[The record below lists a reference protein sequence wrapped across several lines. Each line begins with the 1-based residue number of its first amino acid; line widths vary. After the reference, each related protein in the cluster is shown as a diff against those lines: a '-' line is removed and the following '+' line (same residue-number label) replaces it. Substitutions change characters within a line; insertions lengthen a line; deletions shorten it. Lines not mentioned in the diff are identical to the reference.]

1 VVAAYQRA
9 KRIIKDMM
17 HNPIQVVGE
26 GPATPDWQC
35 VHGVAVSR
43 QNQSRKGE
51 IMFSKLRVLFAS
63 LGIMVITCLSSA
75 CGVLAAETPATPTYH
90 VVFAVTVDDQ
100 HVWNEVFGNFRN
112 IQRDMGPANVEIE
125 VVVYGDGIAMLRDDS
140 LVYNKVEQAIEEG
153 VKIVACENTMKAQN
167 ISRDHM
173 LPNISYVTAGIV
185 ELIKL
190 QAAGWA
196 YVRP

>member
-1 VVAAYQRA
+1 
-9 KRIIKDMM
+9 
-17 HNPIQVVGE
+17 
-26 GPATPDWQC
+26 
-35 VHGVAVSR
+35 
-43 QNQSRKGE
+43 
-51 IMFSKLRVLFAS
+51 MFKNLRVLFA
-63 LGIMVITCLSSA
+63 LMGILLVTLLSGA
-75 CGVLAAETPATPTYH
+75 GEALAAGTAPAPVYR

-112 IQRDMGPANVEIE
+112 VRRALGPENVEIE
-125 VVVYGDGIAMLRDDS
+125 MVVYGDGIAMLRDDS
-140 LVYNKVEQAIEEG
+140 LVPNKVEEALDEG

-173 LPNISYVTAGIV
+173 LPGIDYVEAGIV

-196 YVRP
+196 YIRP